1 MKTRILGCAGIGFAL
16 TFALAA
22 QGQGPYVKAE
32 AGPTFTEDVTIT
44 EFFGLPQG
52 SKIEFDPGFRFAFGG
67 GYAFSDFI
75 ALGGE
80 TGFSYNAIDDIEGA
94 SSENDSS
101 IGNVP
106 LMANITLKF
115 PNKSRLVPFAGAGAG
130 VSFVWFDANTI
141 QVPAGGGGGGAGGGV
156 VPPATITLDGS
167 ESDTV
172 FAWQVFGGL
181 KYEINPQMSL
191 GLSYKYLHAD
201 SPHWEAEDDFGN
213 GFDLRTGH
221 IETHAVT
228 FVFSMK
234 F

>member
-1 MKTRILGCAGIGFAL
+1 MKTLIRLSGCACIGFAL
-16 TFALAA
+16 TFALGA
-22 QGQGPYVKAE
+22 QGQGPFIKLE
-32 AGPTFTEDVTIT
+32 AGPTITEDVTIT
-44 EFFGLPQG
+44 EFFGVPQG
-52 SKIEFDPGFRFAFGG
+52 SKIELEPGFRFAFGG

-106 LMANITLKF
+106 LLANVILKF
-115 PNKSRLVPFAGAGAG
+115 PTRSPLVPFVGAGAG
-130 VSFVWFDANTI
+130 LSFVWFDANTI
-141 QVPAGGGGGGAGGGV
+141 QAPSGV
-156 VPPATITLDGS
+156 GTITLDGS

-201 SPHWEAEDDFGN
+201 SPHWEAEDDFGS
-213 GFDLRTGH
+213 GFDIRTGH